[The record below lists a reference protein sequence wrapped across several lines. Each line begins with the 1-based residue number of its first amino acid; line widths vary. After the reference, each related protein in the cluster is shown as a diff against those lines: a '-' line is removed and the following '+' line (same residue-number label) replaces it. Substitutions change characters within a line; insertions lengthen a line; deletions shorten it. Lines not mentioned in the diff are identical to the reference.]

1 MMTVDKTRAKVLA
14 TSITLLILVFYL
26 LPMLYG
32 ISVSLKSKEQ
42 IASLNSSP
50 IPQSAKTFE
59 YNGKS
64 YDILKVP
71 MDDGTVKEL
80 AIYKKGRESSTFID
94 PENPTAAPI
103 EWKGQ
108 WRTLENVF
116 SLKLKPRK
124 SISHQQRRQHSSKS

>member
-1 MMTVDKTRAKVLA
+1 MMTGNKTRAKVLA

-59 YNGKS
+59 YNGKK
-64 YDILKVP
+64 YDILKVL
-71 MDDGTVKEL
+71 MDWSLLRWNQKME
-80 AIYKKGRESSTFID
+80 
-94 PENPTAAPI
+94 PI
-103 EWKGQ
+103 M
-108 WRTLENVF
+108 N
-116 SLKLKPRK
+116 
-124 SISHQQRRQHSSKS
+124 

>member
-50 IPQSAKTFE
+50 IPQSAKKVKKFE
-59 YNGKS
+59 KTY
-64 YDILKVP
+64 
-71 MDDGTVKEL
+71 
-80 AIYKKGRESSTFID
+80 
-94 PENPTAAPI
+94 
-103 EWKGQ
+103 
-108 WRTLENVF
+108 
-116 SLKLKPRK
+116 
-124 SISHQQRRQHSSKS
+124 